1 MVQTVIECGKVS
13 LIKKQ
18 ETLCGDS
25 SHIVRE
31 KNRLTAVLSDGL
43 GSGVKANILA
53 TLTSTILAT
62 LLSHKLPVE
71 ECVYTVASTLPMCRE
86 RKLAYST
93 FTAVQIED
101 DIAHLVQYDNPM
113 AILLRRGKNRPYSSS
128 RTFVENKEV
137 YESTIHLE
145 EGDMLILMSDGMTA
159 AGLGKTNTS
168 GWSRDEIAQLAER
181 LYEPDMA
188 PQRMA
193 ALLVDAAFSLCLEE
207 NDDDTSAMVL
217 AVRGRRAA
225 NIMVGPPENRDEDNK
240 ILRLFFAK
248 EGRHIVCGGTTA
260 STVSKFL
267 GKPSVLLSD
276 TATEEVPAISR
287 MEGTD
292 LVTEGV
298 ITLQQLVKFGKSYLE
313 NPMLSL
319 ELTHRRDGVAALAR
333 YLFEEATDITI
344 YFGRAVNEAHQG
356 LDIEFAE
363 KLKAVEA
370 LEQLLIKA
378 GKNVKISVC

>member
-188 PQRMA
+188 P
-193 ALLVDAAFSLCLEE
+193 LP
-207 NDDDTSAMVL
+207 
-217 AVRGRRAA
+217 RGERRRHFRHGACGA
-225 NIMVGPPENRDEDNK
+225 RAQSGEHN
-240 ILRLFFAK
+240 
-248 EGRHIVCGGTTA
+248 GRA
-260 STVSKFL
+260 S
-267 GKPSVLLSD
+267 GKP
-276 TATEEVPAISR
+276 
-287 MEGTD
+287 
-292 LVTEGV
+292 
-298 ITLQQLVKFGKSYLE
+298 
-313 NPMLSL
+313 
-319 ELTHRRDGVAALAR
+319 RRG
-333 YLFEEATDITI
+333 
-344 YFGRAVNEAHQG
+344 Q
-356 LDIEFAE
+356 
-363 KLKAVEA
+363 
-370 LEQLLIKA
+370 
-378 GKNVKISVC
+378 